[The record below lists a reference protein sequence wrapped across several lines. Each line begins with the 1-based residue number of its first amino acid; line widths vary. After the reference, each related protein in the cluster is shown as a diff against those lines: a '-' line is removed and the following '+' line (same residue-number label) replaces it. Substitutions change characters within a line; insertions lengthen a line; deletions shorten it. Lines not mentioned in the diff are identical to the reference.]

1 MVEVVENCWL
11 DLKKIELVYEMNTST
26 MVSQREKLLPVVQ
39 KMEWIIM
46 KQELK
51 ASDYKDI
58 FRTFL
63 DFLLREKHALEYMHS
78 DISNDDNGIQRGK
91 AHSPLVEPEGTH
103 NRLVRST
110 AGDSTASCTRA
121 FTSCRTG

>member
-58 FRTFL
+58 FRTF
-63 DFLLREKHALEYMHS
+63 F
-78 DISNDDNGIQRGK
+78 
-91 AHSPLVEPEGTH
+91 
-103 NRLVRST
+103 RLPT
-110 AGDSTASCTRA
+110 ARKTCA
-121 FTSCRTG
+121 